1 MIDGAQ
7 SVPLVLGT
15 AAFLASAGLSGLVR
29 RYALARSLLDVPN
42 ERSSHSVPTP
52 RGGGLAIALV
62 VLAGL
67 VLLATAGQVAPRTAV
82 ALGGGGALVAAV
94 GWLDDRRR
102 GLPASVRLMA
112 HAAAAV
118 WTIAWLRGMPHLTVG
133 AGAVSLG
140 FGGALLAVLGIVW
153 LTNLYNFMDGIDGL
167 ASGEA
172 VTVGVLGALLL
183 APREPS
189 LALVALLLAAAAAGF
204 LVWNWAPARL
214 FMGDVGSGFI
224 GFLFGGLALASEN
237 AHALPAVLWLILLGP
252 FFMDATITL
261 LRRIARGERWYAGHR
276 THAYQRAVLGGW
288 SHRRVTATVAALSAA
303 LGLLGSLVTRNPA
316 LLGPLLAAAAGG
328 LGVLYLAIERWHPMP
343 SRGGG
348 DERGEER
355 PGGELAH
362 TPRSSRPNGTEGR
375 HRGG

>member
-1 MIDGAQ
+1 VIGGGP

-15 AAFLASAGLSGLVR
+15 AAFAASAGLSGLVR

-67 VLLATAGQVAPRTAV
+67 ALLATAGQVAPRTAV

-102 GLPASVRLMA
+102 GLPASVRLVA

-118 WTIAWLRGMPHLTVG
+118 WTIAWLRGMPQLTVG

-140 FGGALLAVLGIVW
+140 LGGALLAVLGIVW

-172 VTVGVLGALLL
+172 VTVGVAGALLL
-183 APREPS
+183 GPREPS
-189 LALVALLLAAAAAGF
+189 LALLALLLASAAAGF
-204 LVWNWAPARL
+204 LIWNWPPARL

-237 AHALPAVLWLILLGP
+237 AHALPALLWLVLLGP

-276 THAYQRAVLGGW
+276 THAYQRAVQGGW
-288 SHRRVTATVAALSAA
+288 SHRLVTITVATLSAA
-303 LGLLGSLVTRNPA
+303 LGVLGSLVIRHSA
-316 LLGPLLAAAAGG
+316 LLGPVIAAAAGG
-328 LGVLYLAIERWHPMP
+328 LGVLYLAIERRHPMP
-343 SRGGG
+343 SAASGGG
-348 DERGEER
+348 PGEQRSDRGLARTPPSGPEETK
-355 PGGELAH
+355 GQ
-362 TPRSSRPNGTEGR
+362 
-375 HRGG
+375 HRRG

>member
-1 MIDGAQ
+1 MIDGAP
-7 SVPLVLGT
+7 SVSLVLGI

-67 VLLATAGQVAPRTAV
+67 VLLATIGQVAPRTAV

-94 GWLDDRRR
+94 GWLDDRHR
-102 GLPASVRLMA
+102 GLPAPVRLLA

-118 WTIAWLRGMPHLTVG
+118 WTIAWLRGMPNLTVG
-133 AGAVSLG
+133 AGVVSLG
-140 FGGALLAVLGIVW
+140 LGGALLAMLGIVW

-172 VTVGVLGALLL
+172 VTVGVAGALLL

-204 LVWNWAPARL
+204 LVWNWPPARL

-237 AHALPAVLWLILLGP
+237 AHALPALLWLVLLGP

-276 THAYQRAVLGGW
+276 THAYQRAVQGGW

-303 LGLLGSLVTRNPA
+303 LGLLGPLVTRSPA
-316 LLGPLLAAAAGG
+316 LLGPVLAAVAGG
-328 LGVLYLAIERWHPMP
+328 LAVLYLVVERWHPMP
-343 SRGGG
+343 LEGA
-348 DERGEER
+348 
-355 PGGELAH
+355 GGELARTH
-362 TPRSSRPNGTEGR
+362 GSGPNEAEGS
-375 HRGG
+375 HRGV